1 MARAQELTLP
11 GGNRTLL
18 MIALIAGAIAAAI
31 VFVVV
36 TNSDSDDSSSAAGGD
51 AVPALV
57 ATQSIKA
64 GQEITEDMVEVRQIP
79 ADLRISGAY
88 DDPELVVGEVSK
100 IAISAGEQFNSAKIG
115 IPVPDKGL
123 PGVVSTGMRGVAVE
137 VDEVTAVGGNLLPG
151 DRVDII
157 ATTRVDGVPGLPEDA
172 YVLRTETI
180 LQNVEVISVAQEAQ
194 EPTAG
199 NKPAEGEGEG
209 ETTEGSASST
219 SGQIPDDVEGQP
231 DANTLTLALTPE
243 QALLVISRQE
253 YSIRIWATVRAFGDD
268 AIYEVAPVE
277 VTIVDDGGLGIQ
289 DFLN

>member
-18 MIALIAGAIAAAI
+18 LIAIIAGAIAAAI

-36 TNSDSDDSSSAAGGD
+36 TNSDSGDSSSSVSGD

-64 GQEITEDMVEVRQIP
+64 GQEITEDMVEVRQVP

-88 DDPELVVGEVSK
+88 DSPDLVVGEVSK
-100 IAISAGEQFNSAKIG
+100 IAISAGEQINSAKIG

-123 PGVVSTGMRGVAVE
+123 PGVVSSGMRGVAVE

-151 DRVDII
+151 DRVDIV
-157 ATTRVDGVPGLPEDA
+157 ATTRIDGVPGLPEDA

-199 NKPAEGEGEG
+199 NKPAEGEGE
-209 ETTEGSASST
+209 TTGDSASST

-253 YSIRIWATVRAFGDD
+253 YSVRIWATVRAFGDD

-277 VTIVDDGGLGIQ
+277 VTIVDDGGLGIN